1 MKFVHIAD
9 THLDSPFTTLNTK
22 GSYGKIRR
30 IDQREALKKVVE
42 YIKENEIPYLFIA
55 GDFYEHETIR
65 NSTIQYVN
73 NLFKTIP
80 ETKIFITPGNHDPY
94 MKNSMYQNFNWS
106 PNVKIFTSNIEV
118 IESEEVD
125 IYGVGF
131 NNFYCTNLGIEDI
144 EIKNK
149 NKINILIVHGTL
161 NGSENNP
168 NEKNPISKAKLK
180 GLGFDYIA
188 LGHIHKP
195 DYNQEENQNI
205 VYPGSTIAMGF
216 DELGKHGFI
225 LGDIEKE
232 KLDIKFIPIDDKE
245 FKIIEV
251 DITNINDQEEL
262 IEKLNTLELE
272 ENKLYEI
279 LLVGKRKFEIEILNL
294 YKFITNSNLIKIKD
308 QTKLA
313 YSLEELKND
322 YTLKGIFVEE
332 ILEEMKSENYT
343 EEELNKI
350 LEIGLSVLE
359 K

>member
-1 MKFVHIAD
+1 MKFIHIAD

-22 GSYGKIRR
+22 GNYGKIRR
-30 IDQREALKKVVE
+30 LDQRKALKKIVE

-106 PNVKIFTSNIEV
+106 TNVKIFTSEIEV
-118 IESEEVD
+118 IESEGVD

-131 NNFYCTNLGIEDI
+131 SNFYCTNLGVEDI

-225 LGDIEKE
+225 LGDIDKE

-245 FKIIEV
+245 FKIIEL

-332 ILEEMKSENYT
+332 ILEEMESGNYT

>member
-9 THLDSPFTTLNTK
+9 MHLDSPFTTLNAK
-22 GSYGKIRR
+22 GNYGEIRR
-30 IDQREALKKVVE
+30 LDQRETLKKIVE
-42 YIKENEIPYLFIA
+42 YIKENHIPYLFIA

-80 ETKIFITPGNHDPY
+80 ETKILITPGNHDPY
-94 MKNSMYQNFNWS
+94 MKNSMYQNFNWNS
-106 PNVKIFTSNIEV
+106 NVKIFTSEIEV
-118 IESEEVD
+118 IESEELD

-131 NNFYCTNLGIEDI
+131 NNFNCKKLGIEDI

-168 NEKNPISKAKLK
+168 NEKNPMSKTKLK
-180 GLGFDYIA
+180 ELGFDYIA

-195 DYNQEENQNI
+195 DYVSEENQNI

-216 DELGKHGFI
+216 DELGNHGFI
-225 LGDIEKE
+225 LGDIDKE
-232 KLDIKFIPIDDKE
+232 KLDIKFIPVDNKE
-245 FKIIEV
+245 FKVIEL

-279 LLVGKRKFEIEILNL
+279 VLIGKRKFEIEILNL
-294 YKFITNSNLIKIKD
+294 YKFINNKNLIKIKD
-308 QTKLA
+308 QTKLN

-322 YTLKGIFVEE
+322 YTLKGIFVQE
-332 ILEEMKSENYT
+332 ILKEMKNKNYS

-350 LEIGLSVLE
+350 LEIGFSVLD

>member
-9 THLDSPFTTLNTK
+9 MHLDSPFTTLNSK
-22 GSYGKIRR
+22 GNYGEIRR
-30 IDQREALKKVVE
+30 LDQREALKKIVE
-42 YIKENEIPYLFIA
+42 YIKENKIPYLFIA

-106 PNVKIFTSNIEV
+106 PNVKIFTSNIEI
-118 IESEEVD
+118 IESEELD

-131 NNFYCTNLGIEDI
+131 NDFNCKKLGVEDI
-144 EIKNK
+144 EIKNR
-149 NKINILIVHGTL
+149 NKINILITHGTL

-168 NEKNPISKAKLK
+168 NEKNPISKTKLK
-180 GLGFDYIA
+180 ELGFDYIA

-205 VYPGSTIAMGF
+205 VYAGSTIAMGF
-216 DELGKHGFI
+216 DELGEHGFI

-232 KLDIKFIPIDDKE
+232 KLNLQFVPVDNKE
-245 FKIIEV
+245 FKVMELDV
-251 DITNINDQEEL
+251 TNINDQEEL

-279 LLVGKRKFEIEILNL
+279 LLVGKRSFEIEILNL

-332 ILEEMKSENYT
+332 ILEEMQNQNYS